1 MVEKERRGQKETHV
15 NFGLD
20 EKDQDGDGNSN
31 KKR

>member
-1 MVEKERRGQKETHV
+1 MVEKERRGQKETLV

-20 EKDQDGDGNSN
+20 EKDQDEDGNSN